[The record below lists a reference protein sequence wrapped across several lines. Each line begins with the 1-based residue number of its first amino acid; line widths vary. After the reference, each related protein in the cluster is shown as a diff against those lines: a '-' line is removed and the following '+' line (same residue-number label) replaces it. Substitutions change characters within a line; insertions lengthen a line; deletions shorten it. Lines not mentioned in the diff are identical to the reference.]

1 MRTNYLRWLALSV
14 LLPISSALAAT
25 NLVIYSDR
33 LENGFED
40 HSWVTH
46 DLAAKSLVHSG
57 VYSIEISSATN
68 WQGLYFYHTNFDS
81 TPYESVSFWARGGTE
96 DGQEIQIQGLL
107 DGKTPSDD
115 TYSRVT
121 LTTNWQQITVTLE
134 ELDVVGKTNF
144 TGIWIQETPESPDSP
159 FYIDDVQLNLK
170 APPPPVVAPPAKP
183 APAKSEAP
191 PMGTNPNERTV
202 FWIIG
207 ALGVIICL
215 LSSLVVLF
223 WRRGMH
229 DPRAVRPTTVL
240 AAPNENTGL
249 ASPEDWKQR
258 ALTAEA
264 MAGKQGQILREKIMP
279 ELTEFAKQSLVQG
292 LYAQRNVLLETQQQA
307 QQALVEMEARLAKLH
322 LPWQERVRAYEK
334 RVAELEE
341 EVRTQGEEVR
351 ELTRATLALVRKKL
365 EDEKELGRISTRF
378 N

>member
-1 MRTNYLRWLALSV
+1 M
-14 LLPISSALAAT
+14 T
-25 NLVIYSDR
+25 NLVIYGDKF
-33 LENGFED
+33 ENGFED

-46 DLAAKSLVHSG
+46 NATNRSPIHSG
-57 VYSIEISSATN
+57 VYSINVSSATN
-68 WQGLYFYHTNFDS
+68 WQGLYFYHTNFNS
-81 TPYESVSFWARGGTE
+81 APYESITFWANGEKGG
-96 DGQEIQIQGLL
+96 QQIQVQGLL
-107 DGKTPSDD
+107 DGKTPADE
-115 TYSRVT
+115 TYSRVD
-121 LTTNWQQITVTLE
+121 LTTNWQEVTVSLD

-144 TGIWIQETPESPDSP
+144 NGFWIQETPDGPDSP
-159 FYIDDVQLNLK
+159 FDIDDVQLNLK
-170 APPPPVVAPPAKP
+170 TPPPVVAPPAKT
-183 APAKSEAP
+183 PAKSDVS
-191 PMGTNPNERTV
+191 PMGTNPNERIV

-215 LSSLVVLF
+215 LSCLVMLF
-223 WRRGMH
+223 WRRGMS
-229 DPRAVRPTTVL
+229 DTRAARATPVL
-240 AAPNENTGL
+240 AVPNENTAM

-264 MAGKQGQILREKIMP
+264 MAGKQGQILREKMMP

-365 EDEKELGRISTRF
+365 EDERELGRISTRF